1 MTPYAM
7 RVTLEL
13 RAKNHDSFAKQLGF
27 KWKFELST
35 IFKLSSLRI
44 RSIKCLCIRA
54 LALCY
59 VGEQINAVL
68 VYAERL
74 SAICRFLWGSVIVI
88 CPAAANCETN
98 NPNITISALLTEFLL
113 CMLFRLSRLI

>member
-1 MTPYAM
+1 MPILMTPYAK
-7 RVTLEL
+7 RVSLEL
-13 RAKNHDSFAKQLGF
+13 RAKNHHSFAKQLGF

-44 RSIKCLCIRA
+44 RSIKCLRIRA

-68 VYAERL
+68 VYAKRL
-74 SAICRFLWGSVIVI
+74 SAIRRFLLGIGH
-88 CPAAANCETN
+88 CDLPCY
-98 NPNITISALLTEFLL
+98 
-113 CMLFRLSRLI
+113 RQR

>member
-1 MTPYAM
+1 MLILPVLTSLNLLTPHYPIDANSHDTL
-7 RVTLEL
+7 RHAGSLEL
-13 RAKNHDSFAKQLGF
+13 RAKNHDLFAKQLSF

-44 RSIKCLCIRA
+44 RSIKCLRIRA

-68 VYAERL
+68 VCAERL
-74 SAICRFLWGSVIVI
+74 SVIRRFLLG
-88 CPAAANCETN
+88 
-98 NPNITISALLTEFLL
+98 ISH
-113 CMLFRLSRLI
+113 CDLSCC